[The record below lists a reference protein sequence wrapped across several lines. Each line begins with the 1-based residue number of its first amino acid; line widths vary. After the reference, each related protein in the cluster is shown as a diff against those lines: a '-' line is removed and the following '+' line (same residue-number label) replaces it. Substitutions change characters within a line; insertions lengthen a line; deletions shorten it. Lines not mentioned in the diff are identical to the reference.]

1 MQTTNEQNPEPSKA
15 PEEQASGQ
23 AVPAAVQ
30 PEADRKADDRST
42 PSAKGHRRHGKG
54 QGRREQAKP
63 LPQGALQDAIRGAA
77 GDWKAFRNEQT
88 ALGRSQKTF
97 WLTEEEAWRV
107 RNYIRKIREKAEKH
121 QKLLAEQARGKAERE
136 KQALEKSLEQAMA
149 APKQEPEE
157 PASEQ

>member
-1 MQTTNEQNPEPSKA
+1 MDLFANPMQTTNEQNPEPSKA

-23 AVPAAVQ
+23 AAPAAVQ
-30 PEADRKADDRST
+30 PEADRKADDRSK

-88 ALGRSQKTF
+88 ALEQ
-97 WLTEEEAWRV
+97 
-107 RNYIRKIREKAEKH
+107 YQRKAMRT
-121 QKLLAEQARGKAERE
+121 LAVPDACERIVNII
-136 KQALEKSLEQAMA
+136 LDVCR
-149 APKQEPEE
+149 
-157 PASEQ
+157 